1 MSVTTNLDNLQY
13 MREIGVDESDVAWY
27 AQFAAS
33 ASKRSQSEVAR
44 ARRIADQAFMGLCST
59 IVSHPVQKAV

>member
-1 MSVTTNLDNLQY
+1 MSTTTNLDNLQY
-13 MREIGVDESDVAWY
+13 MRDVGVTESDVAWY
-27 AQFAAS
+27 AQFATT

-44 ARRIADQAFMGLCST
+44 ARRIADQAFNGLCRT